1 MEYYSVIKRNE
12 LSSHEKTWRNFKCT
26 LRSGI
31 SQSEKTT
38 FWERQNYGDSQKISG
53 CQGREEGWMN
63 RQGTVDFYGRETIC
77 TILQWWIHVIT
88 HLSKPV
94 ECMTSV
100 RPEAN
105 SVLWVIMTC
114 QCRFIICNKVP
125 RTEWLKVI
133 VSQFWSLK
141 AQDQCQQGWFL
152 LRL

>member
-1 MEYYSVIKRNE
+1 
-12 LSSHEKTWRNFKCT
+12 
-26 LRSGI
+26 
-31 SQSEKTT
+31 
-38 FWERQNYGDSQKISG
+38 
-53 CQGREEGWMN
+53 MN

-114 QCRFIICNKVP
+114 QCRFIICNKCTTVVGDMDSGGGCVCVG
-125 RTEWLKVI
+125 TVVI
-133 VSQFWSLK
+133 LQISVLSPELCCEPKTSF
-141 AQDQCQQGWFL
+141 
-152 LRL
+152 